1 MLMSNAFEKSIV
13 PTTPE
18 HNVRF
23 GCLHPSFAAPK

>member
-13 PTTPE
+13 PTTPA

-23 GCLHPSFAAPK
+23 GRLHPPLTASK